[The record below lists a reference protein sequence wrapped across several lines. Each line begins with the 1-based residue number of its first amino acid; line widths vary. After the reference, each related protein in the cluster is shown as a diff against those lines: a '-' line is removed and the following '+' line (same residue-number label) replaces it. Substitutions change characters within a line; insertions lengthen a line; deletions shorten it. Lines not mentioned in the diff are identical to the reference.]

1 MAIQSLS
8 YIKSYVNII
17 SNLETCHVLYDLTN
31 YKNIHVLKFASYLHY
46 NKNKNIR
53 QQIIVM

>member
-31 YKNIHVLKFASYLHY
+31 YKNIHVLKFASYLH
-46 NKNKNIR
+46 
-53 QQIIVM
+53 